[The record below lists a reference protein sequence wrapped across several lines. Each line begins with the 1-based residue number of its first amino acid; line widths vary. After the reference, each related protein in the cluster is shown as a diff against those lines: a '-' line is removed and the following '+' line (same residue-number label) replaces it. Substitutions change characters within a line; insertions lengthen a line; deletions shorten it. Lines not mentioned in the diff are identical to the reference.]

1 MAVSSRLLFFSFP
14 PDVVSGR
21 ADIIIIIQ
29 TLLFLPLR
37 FLHSRFSPP
46 YCLSRDSICCSR
58 LHHPSH
64 LCVIFLTRVGSSMH
78 SEILVQYMCRFG
90 LGMCAFLCSSC
101 CVSVSRFLQKK
112 IITPPPPLK
121 PLLRVILM
129 VFRRTGCIDVI
140 QHSGPQ

>member
-1 MAVSSRLLFFSFP
+1 MSSRLLFFFSFP

-46 YCLSRDSICCSR
+46 PYCLSRDSIRCSR

-64 LCVIFLTRVGSSMH
+64 LGVIFLTRVGSSMH
-78 SEILVQYMCRFG
+78 SEILVLYTCRFG
-90 LGMCAFLCSSC
+90 PGMCAFLCSSC
-101 CVSVSRFLQKK
+101 SVSVSRFLQKK

-121 PLLRVILM
+121 PLLHVILS